1 MYTYFKEWS
10 VSFALSEA
18 SKNRDLVM
26 GLGVGFLSTVAP
38 PDMLHPKADSL
49 KAITYEQNSALF
61 LTFALCI

>member
-1 MYTYFKEWS
+1 MYTYFIEWS
-10 VSFALSEA
+10 VPFALSEA

-38 PDMLHPKADSL
+38 PDMFHPKADSL
-49 KAITYEQNSALF
+49 KMIKYEQNSAWF